1 MSDPNNLVF
10 PGLGLLAGA
19 VLLGIGFLKRY
30 KAGRL
35 AGYKRTATGHLRPG
49 ERQLISGPAT
59 GLAAFT
65 SPVSKKPCIFYL
77 EQTERLEVSHG
88 RKGGAHSRWV
98 KSGLDAVGG
107 FKVDDGSGGVL
118 VFPSASSPDFS
129 RPEYGDDTTG
139 LLETAGDVRKTEQV
153 LLEGDNVTVI
163 GTPVTLSVVLAAV
176 RGGSQLNIPSDLMGA
191 LVKLEQ
197 AGGANTPCFFGHGAE
212 TVSDLAYEAYK
223 ADVSD
228 SARLFLQAGGMI
240 AVLSAAAL
248 LYALRSPGGGA
259 APNLDF

>member
-1 MSDPNNLVF
+1 MSSDTSLLLPGGGLLTGLILLVF
-10 PGLGLLAGA
+10 
-19 VLLGIGFLKRY
+19 GFLKKS

-49 ERQLISGPAT
+49 ERQLISGPAS
-59 GLAAFT
+59 GLAVFT
-65 SPVSKKPCIFYL
+65 APVSKKPCIFYL
-77 EQTERLEVSHG
+77 EQTERLEVTHSS
-88 RKGGAHSRWV
+88 KGGAHSRWV

-139 LLETAGDVRKTEQV
+139 LLETAGAVRKTEQV

-163 GTPVTLSVVLAAV
+163 GTPVTLSVVLSAV
-176 RGGSQLNIPSDLMGA
+176 RGGSQLNIPSDLMAA

-212 TVSDLAYEAYK
+212 TVADLAYEAYK
-223 ADVSD
+223 SDVSD
-228 SARLFLQAGGMI
+228 SARLYLQAGGMI
-240 AVLSAAAL
+240 AILSAAAL